1 MIRTG
6 IGFDIH
12 RFAAGRRLML
22 GGVEIASPEGLEGH
36 SDADVL
42 CHALADALLG
52 AVADGDIGQHFPNT
66 DPKWKNADS
75 VELLRHVVSRVNAKG
90 FRVVNVD
97 AVITAQRPKV
107 MPHAAAMRARLAPVL
122 GVTAE
127 EVSIKAT
134 TMEGLG
140 AIGRAEGIAVMAVA
154 TVASIG
160 NPESRIQTPSM

>member
-12 RFAAGRRLML
+12 RFAAGRRLVL
-22 GGVEIASPEGLEGH
+22 GGVEIPCDEGLEGH
-36 SDADVL
+36 SDADVI

-52 AVADGDIGQHFPNT
+52 TIADGDIGQHFPNT

-75 VELLRHVVSRVNAKG
+75 VELLRHVVLRLKARG

-97 AVITAQRPKV
+97 AVVTAQKPKV
-107 MPHAAAMRARLAPVL
+107 MPYALRMRERLAPVL
-122 GVTAE
+122 EVGLDD
-127 EVSIKAT
+127 VSIKAT

-140 AIGRAEGIAVMAVA
+140 AIGRSEGIAVMAVA
-154 TVASIG
+154 TVATG
-160 NPESRIQTPSM
+160 NVM

>member
-12 RFAAGRRLML
+12 RFAEGRRLVL
-22 GGVEIASPEGLEGH
+22 GGVEIPSPEGLEGH

-52 AVADGDIGQHFPNT
+52 AIADGDIGQHFPNT
-66 DPKWKNADS
+66 DPKWKDADS
-75 VELLRHVVSRVNAKG
+75 VGLLRQVAARVKAKG

-97 AVITAQRPKV
+97 AVITAERPKV
-107 MPHAAAMRARLAPVL
+107 MPYAQRMRECLAPVL
-122 GVTAE
+122 GVTVD

-154 TVASIG
+154 TVRKKPG
-160 NPESRIQTPSM
+160 FRIHK